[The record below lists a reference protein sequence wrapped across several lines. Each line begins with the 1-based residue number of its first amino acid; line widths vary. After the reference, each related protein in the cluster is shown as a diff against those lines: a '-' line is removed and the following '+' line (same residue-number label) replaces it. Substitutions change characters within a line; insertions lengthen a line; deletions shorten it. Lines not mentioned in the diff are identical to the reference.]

1 MLLLEA
7 VDEGL
12 ASLGDSA
19 KHAVYFHLDKK
30 FNIKKE
36 EIPCKVEAFAEALE
50 KIFGPGANLLEI
62 LIMKRLYER
71 IGRSF
76 KLHTSQNLQFTE
88 YVAAAKQSFREDKAP
103 SYARETQAMGGNKN
117 TNIMGQVGGENTGLP
132 ENSF

>member
-19 KHAVYFHLDKK
+19 KHAVYFHVDKK
-30 FNIKKE
+30 FSIKKE

-62 LIMKRLYER
+62 LIMKRLYEK

-88 YVAAAKQSFREDKAP
+88 YVAAAKRSFREEK
-103 SYARETQAMGGNKN
+103 TQA
-117 TNIMGQVGGENTGLP
+117 TP
-132 ENSF
+132 ERTKRLEKIR